1 MLACN
6 LQPLHTEIRPRVMAA
21 EKELRHTLYVEH
33 IIYIE
38 YPIRL
43 YYPCTSMYVYMYMQ
57 LTSYNIIMFVY
68 PWICVH

>member
-38 YPIRL
+38 YPKALLSI
-43 YYPCTSMYVYMYMQ
+43 YIHVHVHTAY
-57 LTSYNIIMFVY
+57 II
-68 PWICVH
+68 